1 MITLRRLC
9 IALFVMFALRVAPAR
24 AEKPVPPELAA
35 ALERVER
42 LAKAELAKD
51 NIGSVTVGVVAD
63 GALVWTRSFGYADM
77 ERKIPAD
84 AETVYRIGSITKQFT
99 GVMLLQLVEKAA
111 VRLSDPVEKYFPE
124 VNRIPPRQAAPPVTL
139 VQLATMTSGLEREP
153 LDLDTYLKGP
163 VSEWEKVL
171 ISALPRVQYRFEPDT
186 RFYYSN
192 VGYAILG
199 AALSRAA
206 ARPFV
211 DYVREKILVPLGME
225 HTAFEPNPQITPHL
239 AKGYDVGRES
249 SVDSETP
256 AREHQG
262 RGYKVPNG
270 ALYTTVGDLARFVAF
285 ELGEGPETVLPRRSW
300 AENLTRTNSS
310 SGELASGYGIGFMA
324 QRDRE
329 IVTYGHSGSVA
340 GYIAAAYFH
349 PRSKTGIV
357 VLRNATGGKFALPV
371 QRVLRDLVEA
381 RKPRS

>member
-1 MITLRRLC
+1 MISMRRLC
-9 IALFVMFALRVAPAR
+9 IALVVMVALGVLPAR
-24 AEKPVPPELAA
+24 AQKPVTAELAA
-35 ALERVER
+35 ALERVEA
-42 LAKAELAKD
+42 LVKAELAKD
-51 NIGSVTVGVVAD
+51 NVGSVTVGVVAD

-84 AETVYRIGSITKQFT
+84 AATVYRIGSITKQFT

-124 VNRIPPRQAAPPVTL
+124 VKGIPARQAAPPITL

-153 LDLDTYLKGP
+153 LDLATYLKGP
-163 VSEWEKVL
+163 VAEWEKVL
-171 ISALPRVQYRFEPDT
+171 ISALPKVQYRFEPDT

-199 AALSRAA
+199 AALARAS
-206 ARPFV
+206 ARPYV
-211 DYVREKILVPLGME
+211 DYVREKILLPLGME
-225 HTAFEPNPQITPHL
+225 HTAFEPNARIEPHL
-239 AKGYDVGRES
+239 AKGYDVGRDK
-249 SVDSETP
+249 VDSETP

-285 ELGEGPETVLPRRSW
+285 ELGDGPETVLPRKSW

-324 QRDRE
+324 QREGE

-340 GYIAAAYFH
+340 GYVAAAYFH
-349 PRSKTGIV
+349 PKSKIGIV
-357 VLRNATGGKFALPV
+357 VLRNVTGGKFALPV
-371 QRVLRDLVEA
+371 NRVLRDLAEA